1 MVLIIGHSTGI
12 SRMGHPGDGTDT
24 LPESLHG
31 NGWIQE
37 AVNSSR
43 DGARLV
49 WGMERT
55 GTWGDNIEK
64 SW

>member
-1 MVLIIGHSTGI
+1 
-12 SRMGHPGDGTDT
+12 MGHPGDGTDT

-64 SW
+64 LW